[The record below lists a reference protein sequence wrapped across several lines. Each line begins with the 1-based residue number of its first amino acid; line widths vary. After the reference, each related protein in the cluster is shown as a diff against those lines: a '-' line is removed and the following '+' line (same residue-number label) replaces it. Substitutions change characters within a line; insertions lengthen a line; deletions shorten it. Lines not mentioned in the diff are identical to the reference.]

1 MFSFNIYVDFT
12 LITSLTIGVLPFS
25 QTLISSGHNAVIKQ
39 LCGED
44 IVGRERTV

>member
-12 LITSLTIGVLPFS
+12 LITSLTIRVLPFP
-25 QTLISSGHNAVIKQ
+25 QTLINSGDNAVIKQ

-44 IVGRERTV
+44 VVGRERTV